1 MRKIKYEILTENI
14 FKGEEEKYFYF
25 YCITNL
31 KSNKKYW
38 GVHSTVNLDDGYKG
52 SGYALIAEMKTKPLS
67 EYKKEILKF
76 FKTKEEMY
84 SYEESFVTKEV
95 AKDKMTYNQHTGGNG
110 SWDFTIGRVTV
121 KDSEGNCFLVDKDD
135 KRYLNGE
142 LEHNMVGLV
151 HVIDIETNEH
161 ITISK
166 EKYHN
171 NKDRYKPHIQGH
183 IQAIA
188 NGVKKWIP
196 KEEYYE
202 QNKLGLMHGHT
213 KGKGVFKDKNGKN
226 IMCDLN
232 DPRVLSG
239 ELVGST
245 KGLTMYKY
253 KNDFSKTCQTTAN
266 DPRVLSGELV
276 GINYGIVFCIN
287 PISGE
292 KLKTTKND
300 ERLKTGEIW
309 PMTKYIAYQK
319 KLKGEK
325 VGNKKILNKKDYY
338 QMYQNIIDLCKD
350 NIPRKEISKL
360 TGYTIK
366 KINYIWG
373 RFKKAPE
380 D

>member
-1 MRKIKYEILTENI
+1 MRKINYEILTENI
-14 FKGEEEKYFYF
+14 FKGDNEKYFYF

-31 KSNKKYW
+31 TNNKKYW
-38 GVHSTVNLDDGYKG
+38 GVHSTFNLDDGYKG
-52 SGYALIAEMKTKPLS
+52 SGHALMSEMKNKPLYN
-67 EYKKEILKF
+67 YKKEILKF

-95 AKDKMTYNQHTGGNG
+95 AKDKMTYNQHTGGSG

-121 KDSEGNCFLVDKDD
+121 KDSDGNCFLVDKDD
-135 KRYLNGE
+135 ERYLNGE
-142 LEHNMVGLV
+142 FEHNMVGLI
-151 HVIDIETNEH
+151 HVVDTKTNEH
-161 ITISK
+161 ITITK
-166 EKYHN
+166 EEYYN
-171 NKDRYKPHIQGH
+171 NKDRYKSHIEGH
-183 IQAIA
+183 VQAIV
-188 NGVKKWIP
+188 NGVKKWVP
-196 KEEYYE
+196 KEEYDI
-202 QNKLGLMHGHT
+202 QKKLGLMHGHT

-360 TGYTIK
+360 TGYTTK